1 MNTLLGVA
9 GELLQKT
16 GLARKHIAFLTGKEE
31 AQQCLRIMQWK
42 MLGDDVELFE
52 NISNQRGH

>member
-31 AQQCLRIMQWK
+31 AQQCLRIMQ
-42 MLGDDVELFE
+42 
-52 NISNQRGH
+52 